1 VSNDAFDLAW
11 GLTKQNAL
19 SRFRTAR
26 DAERLRLQNQ
36 GARSR
41 QRYSEMARQQRP
53 PRSRPQP
60 QLEPQEPVE
69 GPTGP
74 PPTPSPPEPVEV
86 PTGPPPT
93 PSPPESYDL
102 NEFRE
107 PSTGSTDLDYG
118 RIDRITS
125 SGKGG
130 NLPSLSQI
138 RQDMFPKDQQQVTAT
153 PPSLPA
159 PQTDILRPYGM
170 IGEGGTLIPSGKVS
184 EIAPKA
190 FKPAEPKEEVTTDP
204 KIEEAAKV
212 IAEPEPQ
219 EEIAPSE
226 AVSEVAPDVIKPA
239 ESEEEVT
246 ADPKIEEAAKQIP
259 KKKTPNPAPKKPNLK
274 TPSKKEESK
283 ERPKTGFGSSDD
295 DYNPRTGKLWGKG
308 SKKGKERMSSY
319 EDTKDPK
326 IEEAAKQIPK
336 KKTPKSAS
344 TKPELKTPS
353 EEEGEKGE
361 KAEEGLPKD
370 VDVKPI
376 EPVEEAKP
384 PLLESEGKPVK
395 PVEPEAA
402 KLPKGQDSFTGQEPI
417 AAALAETSGKKKT
430 KPTEP
435 NLKSPPKENTEKK
448 KLPNLFPTSKDVK
461 SNFNNVINMALDDND
476 AEAARHIFNSL
487 DPDLAAELGMDED
500 QASEIRDAMRNIYRS

>member
-1 VSNDAFDLAW
+1 MSNDAFDLAW

-26 DAERLRLQNQ
+26 DAERLRLQNR
-36 GARSR
+36 GAGLR
-41 QRYSEMARQQRP
+41 QQFGEEGRRQRP
-53 PRSRPQP
+53 PRPRPRPQP
-60 QLEPQEPVE
+60 QPEPQEPVE
-69 GPTGP
+69 GPTG
-74 PPTPSPPEPVEV
+74 
-86 PTGPPPT
+86 PPT

-107 PSTGSTDLDYG
+107 PSTGSTDLDDDDYG

-138 RQDMFPKDQQQVTAT
+138 HEDMFPQEQEEVTAT

-159 PQTDILRPYGM
+159 PPQTSILRPYGNR
-170 IGEGGTLIPSGKVS
+170 GGKTLIPSGKVS

-190 FKPAEPKEEVTTDP
+190 IKPAEPQEKVTTDP

-246 ADPKIEEAAKQIP
+246 ADPKVEEAAKQIP

-283 ERPKTGFGSSDD
+283 ERPKEGYGSKDQ
-295 DYNPRTGKLWGKG
+295 DYNPRTGNLWGKG
-308 SKKGKERMSSY
+308 SKKYRERMDSY
-319 EDTKDPK
+319 KRMNSPMAQDDSDVKGSGADDPK
-326 IEEAAKQIPK
+326 IKEAAKQIPK
-336 KKTPKSAS
+336 KKASGKKS
-344 TKPELKTPS
+344 
-353 EEEGEKGE
+353 
-361 KAEEGLPKD
+361 KAKKDGLPKD

-384 PLLESEGKPVK
+384 PLLESEGKPV
-395 PVEPEAA
+395 EPESA
-402 KLPKGQDSFTGQEPI
+402 KFPKGQDSFKGQEPI
-417 AAALAETSGKKKT
+417 AAALAQTEGKGKKAT
-430 KPTEP
+430 KPD
-435 NLKSPPKENTEKK
+435 LKSPPKEDKEKK
-448 KLPNLFPTSKDVK
+448 KLPNLFPTSKKVK

-500 QASEIRDAMRNIYRS
+500 QASEIRDAMRDIYRS